1 METIKI
7 LAGIGTTLKGK
18 LLVCDFSDMEFNT
31 LDISKNTCCPVCH
44 GEPSAVAG
52 GERLVWLCGKDTAN
66 INPETPLKKSLND
79 LYPVVSEK
87 FTVRL
92 RSRLAL
98 MFIYKAYQ
106 VSLFSGGRMLIKG
119 VTEEKM
125 ALQIY
130 REIMRKLNQPTE

>member
-1 METIKI
+1 
-7 LAGIGTTLKGK
+7 
-18 LLVCDFSDMEFNT
+18 
-31 LDISKNTCCPVCH
+31 
-44 GEPSAVAG
+44 
-52 GERLVWLCGKDTAN
+52 LVWLCGKDTAN

-119 VTEEKM
+119 VTEEKT

-130 REIMRKLNQPTE
+130 REIMQKINQPTE